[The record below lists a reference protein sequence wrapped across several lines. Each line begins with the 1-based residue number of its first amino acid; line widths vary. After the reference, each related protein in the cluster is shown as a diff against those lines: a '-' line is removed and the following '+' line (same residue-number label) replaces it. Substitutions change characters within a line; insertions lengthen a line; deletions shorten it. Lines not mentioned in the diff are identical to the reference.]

1 MENIIG
7 YIIFVSYSNFE
18 YKKNKI
24 LIDKMILEEFIK
36 FNKGDNVNNKTIT
49 ITPIYNM
56 TDIKVCKTTKYDNA
70 INWYVSARFAKNEL
84 ISEFIEKYI

>member
-7 YIIFVSYSNFE
+7 YIIFVSYSKFE
-18 YKKNKI
+18 YKKNRI

-36 FNKGDNVNNKTIT
+36 FNKNDTINRKTII
-49 ITPIYNM
+49 ITPIYNT

-70 INWYVSARFAKNEL
+70 IYWYVSARFAKNEL
-84 ISEFIEKYI
+84 VSEFIEKYT